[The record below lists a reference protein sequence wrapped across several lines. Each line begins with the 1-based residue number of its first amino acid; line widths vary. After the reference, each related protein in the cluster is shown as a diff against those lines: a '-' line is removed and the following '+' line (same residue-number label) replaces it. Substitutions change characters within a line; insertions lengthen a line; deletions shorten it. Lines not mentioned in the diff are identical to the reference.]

1 MHNIQSAYAI
11 GKYVKM
17 SPHKVRRI
25 LNQIKN
31 RPYKEALMILEF
43 MPYRSCVP
51 IWKVLHSALAN
62 GINNFSFKEASD
74 VKIIS
79 AYANEG
85 PKLKRIE
92 PRAKGQA
99 NKILKP
105 TCHIMVKIES
115 VI

>member
-1 MHNIQSAYAI
+1 MHNIQSAHAI
-11 GKYVKM
+11 GKYIKM
-17 SPHKVRRI
+17 SPHKVRRV

-43 MPYRSCVP
+43 MPYRSCIP

-62 GINNFSFKEASD
+62 GINNFNLEASNI
-74 VKIIS
+74 KIES
-79 AYANEG
+79 AFVDEG
-85 PKLKRIE
+85 PKQRRME

-105 TCHIMVKIES
+105 TCHIIIKIKS
-115 VI
+115 TI

>member
-1 MHNIQSAYAI
+1 MHNTQSAYAI
-11 GKYVKM
+11 GKYIKM
-17 SPHKVRRI
+17 SPHKVRRV

-62 GINNFSFKEASD
+62 GINNLNLKAEN
-74 VKIIS
+74 IIIAS
-79 AYANEG
+79 AYVDEG
-85 PKLKRIE
+85 PKLRRVE
-92 PRAKGQA
+92 LRAKGQA

-105 TCHIMVKIES
+105 TCHIMIKLQSTI
-115 VI
+115 